1 MRSKVKFK
9 GFVTRFITI
18 HLIIYIICLLICLFV
33 TDYKQAISLD
43 EIFSQIFREIDTTQL
58 FMIPLIQIIRSF
70 LIAAVIYPFHS
81 VIIHENYGWIKLFLL
96 LFVLTGPAASIIGI
110 GSLEGYLYT
119 FLGISSP
126 IMGLAQIA
134 VVKLFTSF
142 IFVKW
147 MKKSLSKT
155 RFYGRY

>member
-1 MRSKVKFK
+1 MRSRVKFK

-18 HLIIYIICLLICLFV
+18 YLLIYLLCLLVCLFV
-33 TDYKQAISLD
+33 TDYQEAISID
-43 EIFSQIFREIDTTQL
+43 EVFSQIFREADTTQL
-58 FMIPLIQIIRSF
+58 FMVPLIQLIRSF

-81 VIIHENYGWIKLFLL
+81 IIVYENYGWIKLFFL

-126 IMGLAQIA
+126 IMSLVQIA
-134 VVKLFTSF
+134 VVTLITSF

-147 MKKSLSKT
+147 MKKSLSKS

>member
-1 MRSKVKFK
+1 MRTRVKFK

-18 HLIIYIICLLICLFV
+18 YLLIYLLCLLVCLFV
-33 TDYKQAISLD
+33 TDYQEAISID
-43 EIFSQIFREIDTTQL
+43 EVFSQIFREIDTTQL
-58 FMIPLIQIIRSF
+58 FMVPLIQLVRSF
-70 LIAAVIYPFHS
+70 IIASVIYPFHS
-81 VIIHENYGWIKLFLL
+81 IIVYENYGWIKLFFL
-96 LFVLTGPAASIIGI
+96 LFVLTGPASSIIGI

-126 IMGLAQIA
+126 IMSLVQIA
-134 VVKLFTSF
+134 VVTLITSF

-147 MKKSLSKT
+147 MKKSLSKS

>member
-1 MRSKVKFK
+1 
-9 GFVTRFITI
+9 
-18 HLIIYIICLLICLFV
+18 
-33 TDYKQAISLD
+33 
-43 EIFSQIFREIDTTQL
+43 
-58 FMIPLIQIIRSF
+58 MIPLIQIIRSF

-96 LFVLTGPAASIIGI
+96 LFILTGPAASIIGI